1 MSELVRPRPN
11 VGFIDWIAAQAE
23 RSLYISVITLGE
35 LRKGVA
41 RLAAGRRKSALD
53 VWLRN
58 EVPRRFGS
66 RMLDVDAV
74 TILKWGEVVAQCERG
89 GKSLAVLDSLI
100 AATAL
105 RHGLDV
111 VTCDDHNFLPAGT
124 TVVNP
129 WS

>member
-1 MSELVRPRPN
+1 M
-11 VGFIDWIAAQAE
+11 DWIVAQAE

-41 RLAAGRRKSALD
+41 RLAAGRRRSALD

-74 TILKWGEVVAQCERG
+74 TMLKWGEVVAQCERG
-89 GKSLAVLDSLI
+89 GKSLAVQDSLI

-111 VTCDDHNFLPAGT
+111 VTRDHQNFLPAGT